1 MNEYETRQFWELK
14 PIHNYP
20 IWNVIYD
27 EKTESFKASLSFD
40 VYNIPAEKQTNNKTL
55 KFKCNEI

>member
-27 EKTESFKASLSFD
+27 EKTETE
-40 VYNIPAEKQTNNKTL
+40 VWGVIE
-55 KFKCNEI
+55 EIYKV